1 MRYTVTIQA
10 DANGNM
16 TYMPALLR
24 ANPGDTV
31 EWRCA
36 DGDFALSFNTRS
48 PFQRAY
54 FQGLGNNEP
63 TPQQQIATDASGS
76 YHYDVVVRRNDGKI
90 WSDSGSPEI
99 FI

>member
-16 TYMPALLR
+16 TYLPALLR

-36 DGDFALSFNTRS
+36 DGAVAQVARRAVGR
-48 PFQRAY
+48 PF
-54 FQGLGNNEP
+54 GLIHIHAP
-63 TPQQQIATDASGS
+63 LD
-76 YHYDVVVRRNDGKI
+76 VRR
-90 WSDSGSPEI
+90 
-99 FI
+99 FIGNS